1 MVGAEVEAGRL
12 AGPGRRAF
20 SYDLVCAPK
29 RKLQRD
35 TCSTSV
41 LLIRPPGPAAHVA
54 YPLFLS
60 QRGKDPHGIG
70 HQPAS
75 PADRDAGLRVTWRG
89 LFSELCALPN
99 HRKLYYPLCISRPCK
114 KTRFCKT
121 RFCFLGK
128 AKFRKSKFLT
138 GQQIGWELSTFLDG
152 PGSRYCVCV
161 SLSSGHFSALKTQGP
176 WLYCGEPTTWRTLS
190 SILGSDCPYD
200 PVCPSGILGF

>member
-1 MVGAEVEAGRL
+1 MVLYVTEVFIIQINVCSQGREKRGKCAQWDLEARVVPDSQDTGAVGAEVEVGRL

-20 SYDLVCAPK
+20 AYDLVCAPK
-29 RKLQRD
+29 RKLQRG

-41 LLIRPPGPAAHVA
+41 LLIREPGPAAHVV

-75 PADRDAGLRVTWRG
+75 PADGDAGLRVTWGGG
-89 LFSELCALPN
+89 LFSELCPLPN

-114 KTRFCKT
+114 KSRFCKT

-128 AKFRKSKFLT
+128 AKFRKSEFLA
-138 GQQIGWELSTFLDG
+138 GQQIG
-152 PGSRYCVCV
+152 
-161 SLSSGHFSALKTQGP
+161 
-176 WLYCGEPTTWRTLS
+176 
-190 SILGSDCPYD
+190 
-200 PVCPSGILGF
+200 